1 MFSFHFI
8 IIIYI
13 LFFSPLPPLF
23 PFSLFVQIKKKWRG
37 NLIFVFDHDMIVEK
51 PQTNGN
57 IEQVAGIPSNTSLIF
72 IALTKITQLANRI
85 SFL

>member
-1 MFSFHFI
+1 M
-8 IIIYI
+8 
-13 LFFSPLPPLF
+13 
-23 PFSLFVQIKKKWRG
+23 
-37 NLIFVFDHDMIVEK
+37 FVFDHGMIVEK

-57 IEQVAGIPSNTSLIF
+57 LEQVAGIPSNTSLIF

>member
-1 MFSFHFI
+1 M
-8 IIIYI
+8 
-13 LFFSPLPPLF
+13 
-23 PFSLFVQIKKKWRG
+23 
-37 NLIFVFDHDMIVEK
+37 FVFDHDMIVEK

-57 IEQVAGIPSNTSLIF
+57 LQLRAGIPSNTSLIF